1 MVAKLR
7 RFLDGCVRR
16 PEAPA
21 SSTRSVLDEVLAVLV
36 LYRQDLA
43 QSPTY
48 LSLGGKLRRLG
59 AQLDLLVYDN
69 SEQASSL
76 PENAPAD
83 GWRISYQHD
92 GTNPGVSRAY
102 VEGAR
107 LGASRGKRWLLL
119 LDQDTVFPPGALDAY
134 VDAVRRHPD
143 ARLFAPILRVA
154 GRVAS
159 PCGYRFKRGRP
170 LEGPAGHARVSRPI
184 GGEQRPLIGLEAYLA
199 AGGHDPRIP
208 LDFADHEFIARYKR
222 RSDWLV
228 TVDVECRRSLS
239 ASQPARPA
247 AVVERFRYYCLGAR
261 TPPGAS
267 GMGFSPLASS
277 PVERCCGPAAPRAG
291 VPPRRRRHPVS
302 PGRVMTARDREVG
315 PLISA
320 LLFVT
325 LAELMLLGSGRL
337 IRFGLRAPHVPLPDL
352 PGHGTAARAQAGRG
366 GPRPGAAEPR
376 LWG

>member
-1 MVAKLR
+1 MAAGGAVARDLPHEYFGSVYEPAALARILRRAHVGFNGYRDTSAAFSYKAATYLAAGLPLLNSMSGDLETLVPTHGLGSNYRAGDVDSLLASLRTIEQSPPEHWELQSRRYFQHEVEHSAVVAKLR

-48 LSLGGKLRRLG
+48 LSLGGELRRLG

-134 VDAVRRHPD
+134 VDELRRHPD

-154 GRVAS
+154 GRIAS
-159 PCGYRFKRGRP
+159 PCGYRFKRVDR
-170 LEGPAGHARVSRPI
+170 SR
-184 GGEQRPLIGLEAYLA
+184 
-199 AGGHDPRIP
+199 
-208 LDFADHEFIARYKR
+208 
-222 RSDWLV
+222 
-228 TVDVECRRSLS
+228 
-239 ASQPARPA
+239 
-247 AVVERFRYYCLGAR
+247 
-261 TPPGAS
+261 
-267 GMGFSPLASS
+267 
-277 PVERCCGPAAPRAG
+277 
-291 VPPRRRRHPVS
+291 
-302 PGRVMTARDREVG
+302 
-315 PLISA
+315 
-320 LLFVT
+320 
-325 LAELMLLGSGRL
+325 GSGRARS
-337 IRFGLRAPHVPLPDL
+337 RF
-352 PGHGTAARAQAGRG
+352 AADR
-366 GPRPGAAEPR
+366 
-376 LWG
+376 W